1 MFTIS
6 LCMIVKNEEKT
17 LDRCL
22 YSIHKACDEI
32 IIVDT
37 GSTDKTKEIAQK
49 YTSKIYDFEW
59 VEDFS
64 KARNFSFS
72 KATKDY
78 ILWLDADDVVS
89 NENLKKIIELKNSK
103 ENNVDIFMFKYNI
116 QFDKNNKPIFSYY
129 RERLLKRL
137 NNYIWLDPVHECIQI
152 SGNIKYL
159 DIAVEHRKELN
170 KAYSNRNL
178 KIYEKLIDKG
188 VELSARQQFY
198 YARELFYNNK
208 IKKAITNFNKFLK
221 NDDAWQ
227 ENKISASLDLANCYI
242 SLKYYDKAIDCLLN
256 TFKFASIRAEIVC
269 ALAKVMQNLN
279 KYNEAIQWYE
289 LALKLEPNLESGGF
303 YNLDNY
309 NYIPCIELCVCYY
322 RIGNI
327 EKAKHYNNL
336 AGKFKPNDDAVEL
349 NKIFFDKVE
358 KSANNDFSNLDN

>member
-1 MFTIS
+1 MS
-6 LCMIVKNEEKT
+6 LNSTGIVEK
-17 LDRCL
+17 
-22 YSIHKACDEI
+22 
-32 IIVDT
+32 V
-37 GSTDKTKEIAQK
+37 
-49 YTSKIYDFEW
+49 
-59 VEDFS
+59 
-64 KARNFSFS
+64 NFSYLANCIS
-72 KATKDY
+72 
-78 ILWLDADDVVS
+78 
-89 NENLKKIIELKNSK
+89 
-103 ENNVDIFMFKYNI
+103 
-116 QFDKNNKPIFSYY
+116 KNNLSY
-129 RERLLKRL
+129 
-137 NNYIWLDPVHECIQI
+137 
-152 SGNIKYL
+152 
-159 DIAVEHRKELN
+159 
-170 KAYSNRNL
+170 
-178 KIYEKLIDKG
+178 
-188 VELSARQQFY
+188 
-198 YARELFYNNK
+198 
-208 IKKAITNFNKFLK
+208 KFLK